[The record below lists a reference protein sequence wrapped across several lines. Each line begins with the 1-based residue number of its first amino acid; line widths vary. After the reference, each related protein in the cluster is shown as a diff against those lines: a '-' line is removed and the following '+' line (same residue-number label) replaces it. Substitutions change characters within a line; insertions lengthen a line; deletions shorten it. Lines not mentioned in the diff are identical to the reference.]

1 MVSNSKSDIQS
12 NVIIVCFGMNLVFTD
27 VCNLVAVI
35 NSSYFNK
42 RFALR
47 LISNE
52 ILTPQFESCEVHVL
66 WRKCKR
72 RSYLFET
79 FITQCKYLTPVRRV
93 RANMASLFCSLFI
106 LCKGQ
111 ERLAH
116 HHLWAPMLWLS
127 GPSYYISASSGIL
140 APKIS
145 ESLRSVVCALY
156 RVIPHSIKVNETNR
170 TGFLIA

>member
-52 ILTPQFESCEVHVL
+52 ILTPQFESCEVHASEGNAKDVPTCSRHLLHSVNIWLL
-66 WRKCKR
+66 WGELEPIWLPFSAPSSFCAKD
-72 RSYLFET
+72 RSDWL
-79 FITQCKYLTPVRRV
+79 ITTCGPPCCGSQAPVITSQLR
-93 RANMASLFCSLFI
+93 
-106 LCKGQ
+106 Q
-111 ERLAH
+111 ES
-116 HHLWAPMLWLS
+116 WP
-127 GPSYYISASSGIL
+127 
-140 APKIS
+140 PKIS
-145 ESLRSVVCALY
+145 ESLRSIVCALY